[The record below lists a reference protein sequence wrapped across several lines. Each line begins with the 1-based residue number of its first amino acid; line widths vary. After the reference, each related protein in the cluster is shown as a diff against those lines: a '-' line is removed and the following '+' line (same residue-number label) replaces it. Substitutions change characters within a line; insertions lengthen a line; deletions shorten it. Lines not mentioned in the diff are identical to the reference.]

1 MTDGERAAAWRRDGY
16 LMVRDAIAP
25 EYLEPI
31 RAFIGERVDAFAR
44 QRHAAGDIA
53 TLHER
58 EPFGRRYAAIHEE
71 LSGRNSRSL
80 RGNRRSPPPT
90 CVPGRCTTSTPTR
103 PSPRRCG

>member
-1 MTDGERAAAWRRDGY
+1 MTDGERAAAWQRDGY

-53 TLHER
+53 TPHEQ

-71 LSGRNSRSL
+71 LSAPATVAASAATGV
-80 RGNRRSPPPT
+80 RRHRPVYQGAVRPLHPP
-90 CVPGRCTTSTPTR
+90 GHHR
-103 PSPRRCG
+103 